1 MPDDEDL
8 LRLAA
13 DGDGDAFAEFY
24 RRHVTAITTFV
35 RRRVQSPEV
44 AFDLTAETFAAAAAA
59 IAGFDPTRGSAR
71 GWLFGI
77 AHNELRQ
84 AWRRGRVENRARRRL
99 ALEPIELD
107 DAALARVEE
116 SIDDGALVEALAG
129 LSEAE
134 REAVQARVI
143 DERGYDEIAA
153 DLRCS
158 ASVVRQRVSRG
169 LRRIR
174 ETVEVSD
181 EQRSV

>member
-8 LRLAA
+8 VARAA
-13 DGDGDAFAEFY
+13 AGDGEAFAELY
-24 RRHVTAITTFV
+24 RRHVAAITTFV
-35 RRRVQSPEV
+35 RRRVASPEL
-44 AFDLTAETFAAAAAA
+44 AFDLTAETFAAAAAGVRA
-59 IAGFDPTRGSAR
+59 FDPARGSAR

-84 AWRRGRVENRARRRL
+84 AWRRGAVENRARRRL
-99 ALEPIELD
+99 ALEPIVLD
-107 DAALARVEE
+107 DEALERIEGMVDDGVLVQALAALSAT
-116 SIDDGALVEALAG
+116 
-129 LSEAE
+129 E

-153 DLRCS
+153 QLRCS
-158 ASVVRQRVSRG
+158 ESVVRQRVSRG

-181 EQRSV
+181 ERRSV